1 MCWLP
6 QVIKKASG
14 FGPGC
19 WIGFSDNEQVTQ
31 LAGGQQ
37 SKGSF
42 RWSDGSTVDYAAWVF
57 GQPTGGWGDDPVG
70 VALASGSGR
79 NTDDHVM
86 LSWEAYGT
94 RVNKFRSRTIY
105 HSIHYTVR
113 GTGYDRSRT
122 F

>member
-42 RWSDGSTVDYAAWVF
+42 RWSDGSTVDYAAWVYQRLV
-57 GQPTGGWGDDPVG
+57 GQDGLQAEGICTT
-70 VALASGSGR
+70 LC
-79 NTDDHVM
+79 
-86 LSWEAYGT
+86 Y
-94 RVNKFRSRTIY
+94 
-105 HSIHYTVR
+105 SIPLR
-113 GTGYDRSRT
+113 PR
-122 F
+122 